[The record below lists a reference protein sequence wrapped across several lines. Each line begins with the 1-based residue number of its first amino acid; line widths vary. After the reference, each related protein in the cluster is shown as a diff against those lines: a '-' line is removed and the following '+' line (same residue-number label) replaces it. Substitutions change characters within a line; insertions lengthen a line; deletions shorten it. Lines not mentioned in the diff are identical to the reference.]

1 MNWVIK
7 ENIDNDFV
15 NKLSNELNISP
26 ILSSMLVKRDIKTF
40 DQAKTF
46 FRPNYEML
54 HDPFLMKDM
63 SIAVKRIQKA
73 LKEKESIMI
82 FGDYDVDGTSSVALL
97 SLYLES
103 LGLNVTKYLPD
114 RKKEGYGISLNAI
127 DNAFNKKQKLIIALD
142 CGIKAHKQVDYAKE
156 KGIEFIICDHHNP
169 DKKIPQAL
177 AVLNPKRKDCEYP
190 YKELCGCGVGF
201 KLIQA
206 LETKQSKDNQIINYL
221 DLVALA
227 IAADVVPLTGENRIL
242 AFIGLQIINSNP
254 KLGIHSLLKI
264 NPKKEY
270 TISDL
275 MFYVG
280 PRINAA
286 GRIKHASLALD
297 LLMCNDVKS
306 AEKLAVEI
314 EELNTLRKEI
324 ERDITSQAIDQ
335 VDNLKENLNSIVVF
349 DSDWNKGVIGIVA
362 SRLVDKYYKPSVVFC
377 ESSKGFLTASARS
390 IKGLDLYL
398 VINQCKEYIDQF
410 GGHKYA
416 AGLTIKKENLGAF
429 KKRFES
435 IVSQIIDNNVFEQEL
450 LIESKI
456 SLNEITPKF
465 FRILKQFEP
474 FGPGNKSPL
483 FLSENIRL
491 KGKPFELGKEK
502 EHIKL
507 NLTQDNKTSYS
518 SVGFWFS
525 NKFNNLENKENFSAV
540 FNIDENNWNGVKST
554 QLKLL
559 DIKNND

>member
-63 SIAVKRIQKA
+63 SIAVERIQKA

-540 FNIDENNWNGVKST
+540 FNIDENNWKDLSSI
-554 QLKLL
+554 QLKLKDL
-559 DIKNND
+559 K

>member
-7 ENIDNDFV
+7 ENVDNEFV
-15 NKLSNELNISP
+15 STLSKELNISP
-26 ILSSMLVKRDIKTF
+26 ILSSMLIKRDIKTF

-46 FRPNYEML
+46 FRPNFEML

-63 SIAVKRIQKA
+63 SIAVERIQKA
-73 LKEKESIMI
+73 VEKKESIMI

-103 LGLNVTKYLPD
+103 LGLCVTKYLPD
-114 RKKEGYGISLNAI
+114 RKNEGYGISINAI
-127 DNAFNKKQKLIIALD
+127 DNALKKKQKLIIALD
-142 CGIKAHKQVDYAKE
+142 CGIKAHKQVEYAKK
-156 KGIEFIICDHHNP
+156 KGIEFIICDHHNTE
-169 DKKIPQAL
+169 KNIPKAL
-177 AVLNPKRKDCEYP
+177 AVLNPKRKDCGYP

-201 KLIQA
+201 KLVQA
-206 LETKQSKDNQIINYL
+206 IESRHSNDNQIINYL

-227 IAADVVPLTGENRIL
+227 IAADVVPLTGENRVL

-254 KLGIHSLLKI
+254 KLGIHCLLKKNI
-264 NPKKEY
+264 KKEY

-275 MFYVG
+275 MYYVG

-286 GRIKHASLALD
+286 GRIKHASLALE
-297 LLMCNDVKS
+297 LLMCNEINS
-306 AEKLAVEI
+306 AEKLALEI
-314 EELNTLRKEI
+314 DELNTSRREI
-324 ERDITSQAIDQ
+324 EKDITNQAIDQ
-335 VDNLKENLNSIVVF
+335 VENSSKKLNSIVVF

-377 ESSKGFLTASARS
+377 ESSEGFLTASARS
-390 IKGLDLYL
+390 IKGLDLYS
-398 VINQCKEYIDQF
+398 VISQCKEYIDQF

-416 AGLTIKKENLGAF
+416 AGLTIKKENLEGF
-429 KKRFES
+429 KKRFEN
-435 IVSQIIDNNVFEQEL
+435 IVSQTIDNNVFEQEL

-456 SLNEITPKF
+456 NLSEITPKF

-474 FGPGNKSPL
+474 FGPGNKSPV
-483 FLSENIRL
+483 FLSENL
-491 KGKPFELGKEK
+491 KINGKPLELGKEK

-518 SVGFWFS
+518 SIGFWFS

-540 FNIDENNWNGVKST
+540 FNIDENNWKDRSSI
-554 QLKLL
+554 QLKLKDL
-559 DIKNND
+559 K

>member
-7 ENIDNDFV
+7 ENVDNEFV
-15 NKLSNELNISP
+15 STLSKELNISP
-26 ILSSMLVKRDIKTF
+26 ILSSMLIKRDIKTF

-46 FRPNYEML
+46 FRPNFEML

-63 SIAVKRIQKA
+63 SIAVERIQKA
-73 LKEKESIMI
+73 VEKKESIMI

-103 LGLNVTKYLPD
+103 LGLCVTKYLPD
-114 RKKEGYGISLNAI
+114 RKNEGYGISINAI
-127 DNAFNKKQKLIIALD
+127 DNALKKKQKLIIALD
-142 CGIKAHKQVDYAKE
+142 CGIKAHKQVEYAKK

-169 DKKIPQAL
+169 EKNIPKAL
-177 AVLNPKRKDCEYP
+177 AVLNPKRKDCGYP

-201 KLIQA
+201 KLVQA
-206 LETKQSKDNQIINYL
+206 IESRHSNDNQIINYL

-227 IAADVVPLTGENRIL
+227 IAADIVPLTGENRVL

-254 KLGIHSLLKI
+254 KLGIHCLLKKNI
-264 NPKKEY
+264 KKEY

-275 MFYVG
+275 MYYVG

-286 GRIKHASLALD
+286 GRIKHASLALE
-297 LLMCNDVKS
+297 LLMCNEINS
-306 AEKLAVEI
+306 AEKLALEI
-314 EELNTLRKEI
+314 DELNTSRREI
-324 ERDITSQAIDQ
+324 EKDITNQAIDQ
-335 VDNLKENLNSIVVF
+335 VENSSKKLNSIVVF

-377 ESSKGFLTASARS
+377 ESSEGFLTASARS
-390 IKGLDLYL
+390 IKGLNLYS
-398 VINQCKEYIDQF
+398 VMSKCKEYIDQF

-416 AGLTIKKENLGAF
+416 AGLTIKKENLEGF
-429 KKRFES
+429 KKRFEN
-435 IVSQIIDNNVFEQEL
+435 IVSQTIDNNVFEQEL

-456 SLNEITPKF
+456 NLSEITPKF
-465 FRILKQFEP
+465 FRVLKQFEP
-474 FGPGNKSPL
+474 FGPGNKSPM
-483 FLSENIRL
+483 FLSENL
-491 KGKPFELGKEK
+491 KINGKPLELGKEK

-518 SVGFWFS
+518 SIGFWFS

-540 FNIDENNWNGVKST
+540 FNIDENNWKNHSSI
-554 QLKLL
+554 QLKLKDL
-559 DIKNND
+559 K

>member
-7 ENIDNDFV
+7 ENVDNEFV
-15 NKLSNELNISP
+15 STLSKELNISP

-46 FRPNYEML
+46 FRPNFEML

-63 SIAVKRIQKA
+63 SIAVERIQKA
-73 LKEKESIMI
+73 IEKKESVMI

-97 SLYLES
+97 SSYLEA
-103 LGLNVTKYLPD
+103 LGLYVTKYLPD
-114 RKKEGYGISLNAI
+114 RKNEGYGISINAI
-127 DNAFNKKQKLIIALD
+127 DNALKKKQKLIIALD
-142 CGIKAHKQVDYAKE
+142 CGIKAHKQVEYAKK

-169 DKKIPQAL
+169 DIKIPNAL

-201 KLIQA
+201 KLVQA
-206 LETKQSKDNQIINYL
+206 IESRHSNDNQIINYL

-227 IAADVVPLTGENRIL
+227 IAADVVPLTGENRVL

-254 KLGIHSLLKI
+254 KLGIHCLLKKNI
-264 NPKKEY
+264 KKEY

-275 MFYVG
+275 MYYVG

-286 GRIKHASLALD
+286 GRIKHASLALE
-297 LLMCNDVKS
+297 LLMCNEINS
-306 AEKLAVEI
+306 AEKLALEI
-314 EELNTLRKEI
+314 EDLNTSRREI
-324 ERDITSQAIDQ
+324 EKDITNQAIDQ
-335 VDNLKENLNSIVVF
+335 VENSSKKLNSIVVF

-377 ESSKGFLTASARS
+377 ESSEGFLTASARS
-390 IKGLDLYL
+390 IKGLNLYS
-398 VINQCKEYIDQF
+398 VISQCKEYIDQF

-416 AGLTIKKENLGAF
+416 AGLTIKKENLEGF
-429 KKRFES
+429 KKRFEN
-435 IVSQIIDNNVFEQEL
+435 IVSQTIDNNVFEQKL

-456 SLNEITPKF
+456 NLSEITPKF
-465 FRILKQFEP
+465 FRVLKQFEP
-474 FGPGNKSPL
+474 FGPGNKSPM
-483 FLSENIRL
+483 FLSENL
-491 KGKPFELGKEK
+491 KINGKPLELGKEK

-507 NLTQDNKTSYS
+507 NLTQDNKISYS
-518 SVGFWFS
+518 SIGFWFS

-540 FNIDENNWNGVKST
+540 FNIDENNWKDRSSI
-554 QLKLL
+554 QLKLKDL
-559 DIKNND
+559 K

>member
-7 ENIDNDFV
+7 ENVDNEFV
-15 NKLSNELNISP
+15 STLSKELNISP

-46 FRPNYEML
+46 FRPNFEML

-63 SIAVKRIQKA
+63 SIAVERIQKA
-73 LKEKESIMI
+73 IEKKESVMI

-97 SLYLES
+97 SSYLEA
-103 LGLNVTKYLPD
+103 LGLYVTKYLPD
-114 RKKEGYGISLNAI
+114 RKNEGYGISVNAI
-127 DNAFNKKQKLIIALD
+127 DNAFDKKQKLIIALD

-156 KGIEFIICDHHNP
+156 KEIEFIICDHHNP
-169 DKKIPQAL
+169 DIKIPNAL
-177 AVLNPKRKDCEYP
+177 AVLNPKRKDCAYP

-206 LETKQSKDNQIINYL
+206 LESRQSKDNQIINYL

-227 IAADVVPLTGENRIL
+227 IAADVVPLTGENRVL

-254 KLGIHSLLKI
+254 KLGIHCLLKKNI
-264 NPKKEY
+264 KKEY

-275 MFYVG
+275 MYYVG

-286 GRIKHASLALD
+286 GRIKHASLALE
-297 LLMCNDVKS
+297 LLMCNEINS
-306 AEKLAVEI
+306 AEKLALEI
-314 EELNTLRKEI
+314 EELNTSRREI
-324 ERDITSQAIDQ
+324 EKDITNQAIDQ
-335 VDNLKENLNSIVVF
+335 VENSSKKLNSIVVF

-377 ESSKGFLTASARS
+377 ESSEGFLTASARS
-390 IKGLDLYL
+390 IKGLNLYS
-398 VINQCKEYIDQF
+398 VMSKCKEYIDQF

-416 AGLTIKKENLGAF
+416 AGLTIKKENLEGF
-429 KKRFES
+429 KKRFEN
-435 IVSQIIDNNVFEQEL
+435 IVSQTIDNNVFEQKL

-456 SLNEITPKF
+456 NLSEITPKF
-465 FRILKQFEP
+465 FRVLKQFEP
-474 FGPGNKSPL
+474 FGPGNKSPM
-483 FLSENIRL
+483 FLSENL
-491 KGKPFELGKEK
+491 KINGKPLELGKEK

-507 NLTQDNKTSYS
+507 NLTQDNKISYS
-518 SVGFWFS
+518 SIGFWFS

-540 FNIDENNWNGVKST
+540 FNIDENNWKNRSSI
-554 QLKLL
+554 QLKLKDL
-559 DIKNND
+559 K

>member
-7 ENIDNDFV
+7 ENVDNEFV
-15 NKLSNELNISP
+15 STLSKELNISP

-46 FRPNYEML
+46 FRPNFEML

-63 SIAVKRIQKA
+63 SIAVERIQKA
-73 LKEKESIMI
+73 IEKKESVMI

-97 SLYLES
+97 SSYLEA
-103 LGLNVTKYLPD
+103 LGLYVTKYLPD
-114 RKKEGYGISLNAI
+114 RKNEGYGISINAI

-142 CGIKAHKQVDYAKE
+142 CGIKAHKQVEYAKE

-169 DKKIPQAL
+169 DIKIPNAL

-201 KLIQA
+201 KLVQA
-206 LETKQSKDNQIINYL
+206 IESRQSNDNQIINYL

-227 IAADVVPLTGENRIL
+227 IAADVVPLTGENRVL

-254 KLGIHSLLKI
+254 KLGIHCLLKKNI
-264 NPKKEY
+264 KKEY

-275 MFYVG
+275 MYYVG

-286 GRIKHASLALD
+286 GRIKHASLALE
-297 LLMCNDVKS
+297 LLMCNEINS
-306 AEKLAVEI
+306 AEKLALEI
-314 EELNTLRKEI
+314 EDLNTSRREI
-324 ERDITSQAIDQ
+324 EKDITNQAIDQ
-335 VDNLKENLNSIVVF
+335 VENSSKKLNSIVVF

-377 ESSKGFLTASARS
+377 ESSEGFLTASARS
-390 IKGLDLYL
+390 IKGLNLYS
-398 VINQCKEYIDQF
+398 VISQCKEYIDQF

-416 AGLTIKKENLGAF
+416 AGLTIKKENLEGF
-429 KKRFES
+429 KKRFEN
-435 IVSQIIDNNVFEQEL
+435 IVSQTIDNNVFEQKL

-456 SLNEITPKF
+456 NLSEITPKF
-465 FRILKQFEP
+465 FRVLKQFEP
-474 FGPGNKSPL
+474 FGPGNKSPM
-483 FLSENIRL
+483 FLSENL
-491 KGKPFELGKEK
+491 KINGKPLELGKEK

-518 SVGFWFS
+518 SIGFWFS

-540 FNIDENNWNGVKST
+540 FNIDENNWKDRSSI
-554 QLKLL
+554 QLKLKDL
-559 DIKNND
+559 K

>member
-7 ENIDNDFV
+7 QNTDKDFV
-15 NKLSNELNISP
+15 NNLSNELNISP

-63 SIAVKRIQKA
+63 SIAVERIQKA
-73 LKEKESIMI
+73 VKEKESIMI

-114 RKKEGYGISLNAI
+114 RKKEGYGISINAI
-127 DNAFNKKQKLIIALD
+127 DNAFDKKQKLIIALD

-169 DKKIPQAL
+169 DIKIPNAL
-177 AVLNPKRKDCEYP
+177 AVLNPKRKDCTYP

-254 KLGIHSLLKI
+254 KLGIHSLLKR

-306 AEKLAVEI
+306 VEKLALEI
-314 EELNTLRKEI
+314 EELNTLRREI

-335 VDNLKENLNSIVVF
+335 VDNFKENFNSIVVF
-349 DSDWNKGVIGIVA
+349 DSEWNKGVIGIVA

-398 VINQCKEYIDQF
+398 AINQCKEYIVQF

-416 AGLTIKKENLGAF
+416 AGLTIKKENLTAF
-429 KKRFES
+429 KKRFEN
-435 IVSQIIDNNVFEQEL
+435 IVSQIIENNVFEQEL

-483 FLSENIRL
+483 FLSENLRL

-518 SVGFWFS
+518 SIGFGFS

-540 FNIDENNWNGVKST
+540 FNIDENNWKDLSSI
-554 QLKLL
+554 QLKLKDL
-559 DIKNND
+559 K

>member
-7 ENIDNDFV
+7 QNTDKDFV
-15 NKLSNELNISP
+15 NNLSNELNISP

-63 SIAVKRIQKA
+63 SIAVERIQKA
-73 LKEKESIMI
+73 VKEKESIMI

-114 RKKEGYGISLNAI
+114 RKKEGYGISINAI
-127 DNAFNKKQKLIIALD
+127 DNAFDKKQKLIIALD

-169 DKKIPQAL
+169 DIKIPNAL
-177 AVLNPKRKDCEYP
+177 VVLNPKRKDCTYP

-254 KLGIHSLLKI
+254 KLGIHSLLKR

-297 LLMCNDVKS
+297 LLTCNDVKS
-306 AEKLAVEI
+306 VEKLALEI
-314 EELNTLRKEI
+314 EELNTLRREI

-335 VDNLKENLNSIVVF
+335 VDNFKENFNSIVVF
-349 DSDWNKGVIGIVA
+349 DSEWNKGVIGIVA

-398 VINQCKEYIDQF
+398 AINQCKEYIVQF

-416 AGLTIKKENLGAF
+416 AGLTIKKENLTAF
-429 KKRFES
+429 KKHFEN
-435 IVSQIIDNNVFEQEL
+435 IVSQIIQNNVFEQEL

-456 SLNEITPKF
+456 SLNQITPKF

-483 FLSENIRL
+483 FLSENLRL

-518 SVGFWFS
+518 SIGFGFS

-540 FNIDENNWNGVKST
+540 FNIDENNWKDLSSI
-554 QLKLL
+554 QLKLKDL
-559 DIKNND
+559 K

>member
-7 ENIDNDFV
+7 ENVDNEFV
-15 NKLSNELNISP
+15 STLSKELNISP
-26 ILSSMLVKRDIKTF
+26 ILSSMLIKRDIKTF

-46 FRPNYEML
+46 FRPNFEML

-63 SIAVKRIQKA
+63 SIAAERIQKA
-73 LKEKESIMI
+73 VEKKESIMI

-103 LGLNVTKYLPD
+103 LGLCVTKYLPD
-114 RKKEGYGISLNAI
+114 RKNEGYGISVNAI
-127 DNAFNKKQKLIIALD
+127 DNAFDKKQKLIIALD

-156 KGIEFIICDHHNP
+156 KEIEFIICDHHNP
-169 DKKIPQAL
+169 DIKIPNAL
-177 AVLNPKRKDCEYP
+177 AVLNPKRKDCAYP

-206 LETKQSKDNQIINYL
+206 LESRQSKDNQIINYL

-227 IAADVVPLTGENRIL
+227 IAADVVPLTGENRVL

-254 KLGIHSLLKI
+254 KLGIHCLLKKNI
-264 NPKKEY
+264 KKEY

-275 MFYVG
+275 MYYVG

-286 GRIKHASLALD
+286 GRIKHASLALE
-297 LLMCNDVKS
+297 LLMCNEINS
-306 AEKLAVEI
+306 AEKLALELEDLNTSRREI
-314 EELNTLRKEI
+314 EK
-324 ERDITSQAIDQ
+324 DITNQAIDQ
-335 VDNLKENLNSIVVF
+335 VENSSKKLNSIVVF

-377 ESSKGFLTASARS
+377 ESSEGFLTASARS
-390 IKGLDLYL
+390 IKGLNLYS
-398 VINQCKEYIDQF
+398 VMSKCKEYIDQF

-416 AGLTIKKENLGAF
+416 AGLTIKKENLEGF
-429 KKRFES
+429 KKRFEN
-435 IVSQIIDNNVFEQEL
+435 IVSQTIDNNIFEQEL

-456 SLNEITPKF
+456 NLSEITPKF
-465 FRILKQFEP
+465 FRVLKQFEP
-474 FGPGNKSPL
+474 FGPGNKSPM
-483 FLSENIRL
+483 FLSENL
-491 KGKPFELGKEK
+491 KINGKPLELGKEK

-518 SVGFWFS
+518 SIGFWFS

-540 FNIDENNWNGVKST
+540 FNIDENNWKDRSSI
-554 QLKLL
+554 QLKLKDL
-559 DIKNND
+559 K

>member
-7 ENIDNDFV
+7 ENVDNEFV
-15 NKLSNELNISP
+15 STLSKELNISP

-46 FRPNYEML
+46 FRPNFEML

-63 SIAVKRIQKA
+63 SIAVERIQKA
-73 LKEKESIMI
+73 IEKKESVMI

-97 SLYLES
+97 SSYLEA
-103 LGLNVTKYLPD
+103 LGLYVTKYLPD
-114 RKKEGYGISLNAI
+114 RKNEGYGISINAI
-127 DNAFNKKQKLIIALD
+127 DNAFIKKQKLIIALD
-142 CGIKAHKQVDYAKE
+142 CGIKAHKQVEYAKE

-169 DKKIPQAL
+169 DIKIPNAL
-177 AVLNPKRKDCEYP
+177 AVLNPKRKDCDYP

-206 LETKQSKDNQIINYL
+206 LESRHSNDNQIINYL

-227 IAADVVPLTGENRIL
+227 IAADVVPLTGENRVL

-254 KLGIHSLLKI
+254 KLGIHCLLKKNI
-264 NPKKEY
+264 KKEY

-275 MFYVG
+275 MYYVG

-286 GRIKHASLALD
+286 GRIKHASLALE
-297 LLMCNDVKS
+297 LLMCNEINS
-306 AEKLAVEI
+306 AEKLALEI
-314 EELNTLRKEI
+314 EDLNTSRREI
-324 ERDITSQAIDQ
+324 EKDITNQAIDQ
-335 VDNLKENLNSIVVF
+335 VENSSKKLNSIVVF

-377 ESSKGFLTASARS
+377 ESSEGFLTASARS
-390 IKGLDLYL
+390 IKGLNLYS
-398 VINQCKEYIDQF
+398 VISQCKEYIDQF

-416 AGLTIKKENLGAF
+416 AGLTIKKENLERF
-429 KKRFES
+429 KKRFEN
-435 IVSQIIDNNVFEQEL
+435 IVSQTIDNNVFEQKL

-456 SLNEITPKF
+456 NLSEITPKF
-465 FRILKQFEP
+465 FRVLKQFEP
-474 FGPGNKSPL
+474 FGPGNKSPM
-483 FLSENIRL
+483 FLSENL
-491 KGKPFELGKEK
+491 KINGKPLELGKEK

-507 NLTQDNKTSYS
+507 NLTQDNKISYS
-518 SVGFWFS
+518 SIGFWFS

-540 FNIDENNWNGVKST
+540 FNIDENNWKDRSSI
-554 QLKLL
+554 QLKLKDL
-559 DIKNND
+559 K

>member
-7 ENIDNDFV
+7 ENVDNEFV
-15 NKLSNELNISP
+15 STLSKELNISP

-46 FRPNYEML
+46 FRPNFEML
-54 HDPFLMKDM
+54 YDPFLMKDM
-63 SIAVKRIQKA
+63 SIAVERIQKA
-73 LKEKESIMI
+73 VEKKESIMI

-103 LGLNVTKYLPD
+103 LGLCVTKYLPD
-114 RKKEGYGISLNAI
+114 RKNEGYGISINAI
-127 DNAFNKKQKLIIALD
+127 DNAFKKKQKLIIALD
-142 CGIKAHKQVDYAKE
+142 CGIKAHKQVEYAKK

-169 DKKIPQAL
+169 EKNIPKAL
-177 AVLNPKRKDCEYP
+177 AVLNPKRKDCGYP

-201 KLIQA
+201 KLVQA
-206 LETKQSKDNQIINYL
+206 IESRQSNDNQIINYL

-227 IAADVVPLTGENRIL
+227 IAADVVPLTGENRVL

-254 KLGIHSLLKI
+254 KLGIYCLLKKNI
-264 NPKKEY
+264 KKEY

-275 MFYVG
+275 MYYVG

-286 GRIKHASLALD
+286 GRIKHASLALE
-297 LLMCNDVKS
+297 LLMCNEINS
-306 AEKLAVEI
+306 AEKLALEI
-314 EELNTLRKEI
+314 EDLNTSRREI
-324 ERDITSQAIDQ
+324 EKDITNQAIDQ
-335 VDNLKENLNSIVVF
+335 VENSSKKLNSIVVF

-377 ESSKGFLTASARS
+377 ESSEGFLTASARS
-390 IKGLDLYL
+390 IKGLNLYS
-398 VINQCKEYIDQF
+398 VMSKCKEYIDQF

-416 AGLTIKKENLGAF
+416 AGLTIKKENLEGF
-429 KKRFES
+429 KKRFEN
-435 IVSQIIDNNVFEQEL
+435 IVSQTIDNNVFEQKL

-456 SLNEITPKF
+456 NLSEITPKF
-465 FRILKQFEP
+465 FRVLKQFEP
-474 FGPGNKSPL
+474 FGPGNKSPM
-483 FLSENIRL
+483 FLSENL
-491 KGKPFELGKEK
+491 KINGKPLELGKEK

-518 SVGFWFS
+518 SIGFWFS

-540 FNIDENNWNGVKST
+540 FNIDENNWKNRSSI
-554 QLKLL
+554 QLKLKDL
-559 DIKNND
+559 K

>member
-7 ENIDNDFV
+7 ENVDNEFV
-15 NKLSNELNISP
+15 STLSKELNISP

-46 FRPNYEML
+46 FRPNFEML

-63 SIAVKRIQKA
+63 SIAVERIQKA
-73 LKEKESIMI
+73 VEKKESIMI

-97 SLYLES
+97 SLYLEA
-103 LGLNVTKYLPD
+103 LGLYVTKYLPD
-114 RKKEGYGISLNAI
+114 RKNEGYGISINAI
-127 DNAFNKKQKLIIALD
+127 DNALKKKQKLIIALD
-142 CGIKAHKQVDYAKE
+142 CGIKAHKQVEYAKK

-169 DKKIPQAL
+169 DIKIPNAL

-201 KLIQA
+201 KLVQA
-206 LETKQSKDNQIINYL
+206 IESRHSNDNQIINYL

-227 IAADVVPLTGENRIL
+227 IAADVVPLTGENRVL

-254 KLGIHSLLKI
+254 KLGIHCLLKKNI
-264 NPKKEY
+264 KKEY

-275 MFYVG
+275 MYYVG

-286 GRIKHASLALD
+286 GRIKHASLALE
-297 LLMCNDVKS
+297 LLMCNEINS
-306 AEKLAVEI
+306 AEKLALEI
-314 EELNTLRKEI
+314 EELNTSRREI
-324 ERDITSQAIDQ
+324 EKDITNQAIDQ
-335 VDNLKENLNSIVVF
+335 VENSSKKLNSIVVF

-377 ESSKGFLTASARS
+377 ESSEGFLTASARS
-390 IKGLDLYL
+390 IKGLNLFS
-398 VINQCKEYIDQF
+398 VISQCEEYIDQF

-416 AGLTIKKENLGAF
+416 AGLTIKKENLEGF
-429 KKRFES
+429 KKRFEN
-435 IVSQIIDNNVFEQEL
+435 IVSQTIDNNVFEQKL

-456 SLNEITPKF
+456 NLSEITPKF
-465 FRILKQFEP
+465 FRVLKQFEP
-474 FGPGNKSPL
+474 FGPGNKSPM
-483 FLSENIRL
+483 FLSENL
-491 KGKPFELGKEK
+491 KINGKPLELGKEK

-507 NLTQDNKTSYS
+507 NLTQDNKISYS
-518 SVGFWFS
+518 SIGFWFS

-540 FNIDENNWNGVKST
+540 FNIDENNWKDRSSI
-554 QLKLL
+554 QLKLKDL
-559 DIKNND
+559 K

>member
-7 ENIDNDFV
+7 ENVDNEFV
-15 NKLSNELNISP
+15 STLSKELNISP
-26 ILSSMLVKRDIKTF
+26 ILSSMLIKRDIKTF

-46 FRPNYEML
+46 FRPNFEML

-63 SIAVKRIQKA
+63 SIAVERIQKA
-73 LKEKESIMI
+73 VEKKESIMI

-103 LGLNVTKYLPD
+103 LGLYVTKYLPD
-114 RKKEGYGISLNAI
+114 RKNEGYGISINAI
-127 DNAFNKKQKLIIALD
+127 DNAFKKKQKLIIALD
-142 CGIKAHKQVDYAKE
+142 CGIKAYKQVEYAKE

-169 DKKIPQAL
+169 EKNIPKAL
-177 AVLNPKRKDCEYP
+177 AVLNPKRKDCGYP

-201 KLIQA
+201 KLVQA
-206 LETKQSKDNQIINYL
+206 IESRQSNDNQIINYL

-227 IAADVVPLTGENRIL
+227 IAADVVPLTGENRVL

-254 KLGIHSLLKI
+254 KLGIHCLLKKNI
-264 NPKKEY
+264 KKEY

-275 MFYVG
+275 MYYVG

-286 GRIKHASLALD
+286 GRIKHASLALE
-297 LLMCNDVKS
+297 LLMCNEINS
-306 AEKLAVEI
+306 AEKLALEI
-314 EELNTLRKEI
+314 DELNTSRREI
-324 ERDITSQAIDQ
+324 EKDITNQAIDQ
-335 VDNLKENLNSIVVF
+335 VENSSKKLNSIVVF

-377 ESSKGFLTASARS
+377 ESSEGFLTASARS
-390 IKGLDLYL
+390 IKGLDLYS
-398 VINQCKEYIDQF
+398 VISQCKHYIDQF

-416 AGLTIKKENLGAF
+416 AGLTIKKEYLEGF
-429 KKRFES
+429 KKRFEN
-435 IVSQIIDNNVFEQEL
+435 IVSQTIDNNVFEQEL

-456 SLNEITPKF
+456 NLSEITPKF
-465 FRILKQFEP
+465 FRVLKQFEP
-474 FGPGNKSPL
+474 FGPGNKSPM
-483 FLSENIRL
+483 FLSENL
-491 KGKPFELGKEK
+491 KINGKPLELGKEK

-518 SVGFWFS
+518 SIGFWFS

-540 FNIDENNWNGVKST
+540 FNIDENNWKDRSSI
-554 QLKLL
+554 QLKLKDL
-559 DIKNND
+559 K

>member
-63 SIAVKRIQKA
+63 SIAVERIQKA

-114 RKKEGYGISLNAI
+114 RKKEGYGISINAI

-314 EELNTLRKEI
+314 EELNTLRK
-324 ERDITSQAIDQ
+324 
-335 VDNLKENLNSIVVF
+335 VLLKKIL
-349 DSDWNKGVIGIVA
+349 
-362 SRLVDKYYKPSVVFC
+362 L
-377 ESSKGFLTASARS
+377 
-390 IKGLDLYL
+390 GL
-398 VINQCKEYIDQF
+398 
-410 GGHKYA
+410 
-416 AGLTIKKENLGAF
+416 
-429 KKRFES
+429 
-435 IVSQIIDNNVFEQEL
+435 
-450 LIESKI
+450 
-456 SLNEITPKF
+456 
-465 FRILKQFEP
+465 
-474 FGPGNKSPL
+474 KS
-483 FLSENIRL
+483 
-491 KGKPFELGKEK
+491 
-502 EHIKL
+502 
-507 NLTQDNKTSYS
+507 
-518 SVGFWFS
+518 
-525 NKFNNLENKENFSAV
+525 
-540 FNIDENNWNGVKST
+540 
-554 QLKLL
+554 
-559 DIKNND
+559 

>member
-7 ENIDNDFV
+7 ENVDNEFV
-15 NKLSNELNISP
+15 STLSKELNISP

-46 FRPNYEML
+46 FRPNFEML

-63 SIAVKRIQKA
+63 SIAVERIQKA
-73 LKEKESIMI
+73 IEKKESVMI

-97 SLYLES
+97 SSYLEA
-103 LGLNVTKYLPD
+103 LGLYVTKYLPD
-114 RKKEGYGISLNAI
+114 RKNEGYGISINAI
-127 DNAFNKKQKLIIALD
+127 DNALKKKQKLIIALD
-142 CGIKAHKQVDYAKE
+142 CGIKAHKQVEYAKK

-169 DKKIPQAL
+169 DIKIPNAL

-201 KLIQA
+201 KLVQA
-206 LETKQSKDNQIINYL
+206 IESRHSNDNQIINYL

-227 IAADVVPLTGENRIL
+227 IAADVVPLTGENRVM

-254 KLGIHSLLKI
+254 KLGIHCLLKKNI
-264 NPKKEY
+264 KKEY

-275 MFYVG
+275 MYYVG

-286 GRIKHASLALD
+286 GRIKHASLALE
-297 LLMCNDVKS
+297 LLMCNEINS
-306 AEKLAVEI
+306 AEKLALEI
-314 EELNTLRKEI
+314 EDLNTSRREI
-324 ERDITSQAIDQ
+324 EKDITNQAIDQ
-335 VDNLKENLNSIVVF
+335 VENSSKKLNSIVVF

-377 ESSKGFLTASARS
+377 ESSEGFLTASARS
-390 IKGLDLYL
+390 IKGLNLFS
-398 VINQCKEYIDQF
+398 VISQCEEYIDQF

-416 AGLTIKKENLGAF
+416 AGLTIKKENLERF
-429 KKRFES
+429 KKRFEN
-435 IVSQIIDNNVFEQEL
+435 IVSQTIDNNVFEQKL

-456 SLNEITPKF
+456 NLSEITPKF
-465 FRILKQFEP
+465 FRVLKQFEP
-474 FGPGNKSPL
+474 FGPGNKSPM
-483 FLSENIRL
+483 FLSENL
-491 KGKPFELGKEK
+491 KINGKPLELGKEK

-507 NLTQDNKTSYS
+507 NLTQDNKISYS
-518 SVGFWFS
+518 SIGFWFS

-540 FNIDENNWNGVKST
+540 FNIDENNWKDRSSI
-554 QLKLL
+554 QLKLKDL
-559 DIKNND
+559 K